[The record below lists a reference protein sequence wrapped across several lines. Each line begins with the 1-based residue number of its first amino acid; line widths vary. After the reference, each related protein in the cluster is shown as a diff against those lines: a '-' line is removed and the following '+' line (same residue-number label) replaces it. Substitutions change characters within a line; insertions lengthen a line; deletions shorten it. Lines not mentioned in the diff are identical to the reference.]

1 IAVECGYSETAI
13 VEYLNSDED
22 NQLVLEQE
30 RESRA
35 WGVTA
40 VPTFIVGR
48 KLMLA
53 GAEDPMLLAEA
64 IERVLVMG
72 S

>member
-1 IAVECGYSETAI
+1 MYAI
-13 VEYLNSDED
+13 RSYYDSDED
-22 NQLVLEQE
+22 TQLVLEQE

-48 KLMLA
+48 KLMVA
-53 GAEDPMLLAEA
+53 GAEDPKLLAEA
-64 IERVLVMG
+64 IERVLAMG